1 MATYYRWRKSNPIPV
16 ENNTWESLSGSTIYV
31 SENKPNIVLMGSNE
45 YRWQYMDYSA
55 KYEAEDYYPPTEPF
69 PAEDLVGKYLAG
81 ALATTDSIYYAESTP
96 SITFDSSNGVKFVIY
111 GLKKITLSEGPGNF
125 ISYVYSASA
134 ATYPNGG
141 IQDGYYYDQRTTIT
155 SPTAPTNL
163 QYPNPITTPTVT
175 VSWDAA
181 TSNVPGVPISYYK
194 VAYRVN
200 PPYESMPEW
209 YSENITATS
218 YELQIPAGTA
228 QIKIWVYAYDSNGNS
243 AFITN
248 GYVPVYLAPT
258 LTAPSLAMQNQ
269 PITVTWT
276 AIEGAASYTLQRK
289 ANTDEDWA
297 QVYSGP
303 NLTFTETAGAWSS
316 VQYRVQA
323 TFSTGTGGWATS
335 GSIPVISASAL
346 VISGSD
352 GDLGTLVNDVPYT
365 ISTDTGNQIT
375 VKTTVNGAVIFSGEV
390 ESGAAKA
397 IPVLDL
403 VNGEGTIV
411 IEASVET
418 SSGTVSA
425 VRTWTYNKALI
436 IFPNSGGPAQLTKEG
451 KIIFPK
457 TLAECVR
464 LPGGRTLDK
473 IMGFPCQIF
482 VGSYTG
488 TGTYGDGDPNEV
500 TVPFK
505 PQIVFVSNGSVGT
518 TIPMIRPLLKAESSA
533 ALTVAWTDDGVS
545 WSATSAANQMNAKGT
560 EYMVV
565 AFG

>member
-1 MATYYRWRKSNPIPV
+1 MATYYRWRKSNPVYSSNDYEQKYGWNYFSNSVTAVMITSEKPPIV
-16 ENNTWESLSGSTIYV
+16 NGKFSPTGGTLYNKDDPEIVVPRGSYV
-31 SENKPNIVLMGSNE
+31 TE
-45 YRWQYMDYSA
+45 YPSA
-55 KYEAEDYYPPTEPF
+55 TK
-69 PAEDLVGKYLAG
+69 
-81 ALATTDSIYYAESTP
+81 
-96 SITFDSSNGVKFVIY
+96 TFDFKASLTSRDGS
-111 GLKKITLSEGPGNF
+111 LKTTSTSQIMFGFEICNVYEVTVSAGSF
-125 ISYVYSASA
+125 ISYVYSTAASA
-134 ATYPNGG
+134 YPNGG
-141 IQDGYYYDQRTTIT
+141 IQDNYYYDQRTTIT

-335 GSIPVISASAL
+335 GSIPVISASVL

-365 ISTDTGNQIT
+365 ISTDTGNPIS
-375 VKTTVNGAVIFSGEV
+375 VKVTANGVGIFAGQV
-390 ESGAAKA
+390 PGGTAKV

-533 ALTVAWTDDGVS
+533 DLTVAWTDDGVS
-545 WSATSAANQMNAKGT
+545 WSATSAAAQMNANGT
-560 EYMVV
+560 DYIVV

>member
-1 MATYYRWRKSNPIPV
+1 MAYAYTP
-16 ENNTWESLSGSTIYV
+16 EATIQ
-31 SENKPNIVLMGSNE
+31 K
-45 YRWQYMDYSA
+45 
-55 KYEAEDYYPPTEPF
+55 PPTTSDDSFRIARIGTSERLFYVYATVSPGT
-69 PAEDLVGKYLAG
+69 LVG
-81 ALATTDSIYYAESTP
+81 
-96 SITFDSSNGVKFVIY
+96 
-111 GLKKITLSEGPGNF
+111 
-125 ISYVYSASA
+125 YVYSTNPSD
-134 ATYPNGG
+134 YPNGG
-141 IQDGYYYDQRTTIT
+141 VQDGYYYDQRTTIT

-181 TSNVPGVPISYYK
+181 TSNVTGVPISYYK

-209 YSENITATS
+209 YSENIKATS
-218 YELQIPAGTA
+218 YELQIPAETA

-243 AFITN
+243 AFVTN

-258 LTAPSLAMQNQ
+258 LTVPSLAMQNQ
-269 PITVTWT
+269 PITVNWT
-276 AIEGAASYTLQRK
+276 AIDGATSYTLQRK
-289 ANTDEDWA
+289 ADTDADWV

-303 NLTFTETAGAWSS
+303 NLTFTETVGAWTS
-316 VQYRVQA
+316 VQYQVQA
-323 TFSTGTGGWATS
+323 VFSSGAGGWATS
-335 GSIPVISASAL
+335 ASIPIVSASAL
-346 VISGSD
+346 VISGTD

-375 VKTTVNGAVIFSGEV
+375 VKTTVNGAVIFAGEV

-425 VRTWTYNKALI
+425 ARAWTYDKDLI
-436 IFPNSGGPAQLTKEG
+436 TFPNGGIPSQMTKKG
-451 KIIFPK
+451 KIVFPK

-473 IMGFPCQIF
+473 VMGFPAQVF

-518 TIPMIRPLLKAESSA
+518 TIPMIRPLEKAKSSA
-533 ALTVAWTDDGVS
+533 ALTVAWTDDSVS
-545 WSATSAANQMNAKGT
+545 WSATSAAAQMNANGT
-560 EYMVV
+560 DYIVV

>member
-1 MATYYRWRKSNPIPV
+1 MATYYRWRQSKPNPV
-16 ENNTWESLSGSTIYV
+16 ENNTYASLTGSTIYV
-31 SENKPNIVLMGSNE
+31 SDKKPNIVLLGN
-45 YRWQYMDYSA
+45 QYKWDILDYSA
-55 KYEAEDYYPPTEPF
+55 KYNAEDYYPSRDFPTE
-69 PAEDLVGKYLAG
+69 ELVGKYLTNG
-81 ALATTDSIYYAESTP
+81 LATSNSVYYASSDILP
-96 SITFDSSNGVKFVIY
+96 VTFDLTVGVKVLISN
-111 GLKKITLSEGPGNF
+111 LEKITLNEGPGVF
-125 ISYVYSASA
+125 VGYVYSTNASA
-134 ATYPNGG
+134 YPNGG
-141 IQDGYYYDQRTTIT
+141 VQGNYYYDQRTTIT
-155 SPTAPTNL
+155 SPTAPTDL

-181 TSNVPGVPISYYK
+181 TSNVPGVSIDHYSVSCDFDGDGTYEK
-194 VAYRVN
+194 VLNVGN
-200 PPYESMPEW
+200 TLS
-209 YSENITATS
+209 
-218 YELQIPAGTA
+218 A
-228 QIKIWVYAYDSNGNS
+228 QISIPVGTETFSAVIHAYDTNNKFTMG
-243 AFITN
+243 AF
-248 GYVPVYLAPT
+248 GPRVPVYFSPT
-258 LTAPSLAMQNQ
+258 LTVPSIAMQNQ
-269 PITVTWT
+269 PITVNWT
-276 AIEGAASYTLQRK
+276 AIDGATSYTLQRK

-365 ISTDTGNQIT
+365 ISTDTGNPIS
-375 VKTTVNGAVIFSGEV
+375 VRTTVNGAVIFTGEV

-403 VNGEGTIV
+403 INGEGTIV

>member
-1 MATYYRWRKSNPIPV
+1 MATYYRWRQSTVGYFLSSYGVISAVSLPNGVYYSQIEPTADEESGEFTFQNPSFSQANITIPFGYFAAGSNPA
-16 ENNTWESLSGSTIYV
+16 NGY
-31 SENKPNIVLMGSNE
+31 
-45 YRWQYMDYSA
+45 
-55 KYEAEDYYPPTEPF
+55 YEIEE
-69 PAEDLVGKYLAG
+69 
-81 ALATTDSIYYAESTP
+81 ATGILY
-96 SITFDSSNGVKFVIY
+96 SNGQLGYGSKQWPHFVTQA
-111 GLKKITLSEGPGNF
+111 GTFVG
-125 ISYVYSASA
+125 YVYSTTASA
-134 ATYPNGG
+134 YPNGG
-141 IQDGYYYDQRTTIT
+141 VQGNYYYDQRTTIT
-155 SPTAPTNL
+155 SPTAPTGL
-163 QYPNPITTPTVT
+163 TYPNPITTPKVT
-175 VSWDAA
+175 VSWNAA
-181 TSNVPGVPISYYK
+181 TSNVPDYPVDHYLLAYGFDSGQWKGEIEVP
-194 VAYRVN
+194 VG
-200 PPYESMPEW
+200 
-209 YSENITATS
+209 TTS
-218 YELQIPAGTA
+218 YQFSIPAGTT
-228 QIKIWVYAYDSNGNS
+228 QLKFSVFAYDTNNQRTQS
-243 AFITN
+243 AV
-248 GYVPVYLAPT
+248 GPLVPVYLAPT
-258 LTAPSLAMQNQ
+258 LTVPQMIMQGQ
-269 PITVTWT
+269 QATIIWS
-276 AIEGAASYTLQRK
+276 AIEGADSYTLQRK
-289 ANTDEDWA
+289 SSADADWT
-297 QVYSGP
+297 QVYSGA
-303 NLTFTETAGAWSS
+303 NLSYSETVGTWTS

-323 TFSTGTGGWATS
+323 VFSAGTGSWATS

-365 ISTDTGNQIT
+365 ISTDTGNPIS
-375 VKTTVNGAVIFSGEV
+375 VRTTVNGAVIFAGEV

-425 VRTWTYNKALI
+425 ARAWTYDKDLI
-436 IFPNSGGPAQLTKEG
+436 TFPNGGSPAQLTKEG
-451 KIIFPK
+451 KIVFPK

-473 IMGFPCQIF
+473 VMGFPCQIF
-482 VGSYTG
+482 VGSYVG
-488 TGTYGDGDPNEV
+488 TGTYGSANPNEV
-500 TVPFK
+500 TTPFK

>member
-1 MATYYRWRKSNPIPV
+1 MDFS
-16 ENNTWESLSGSTIYV
+16 SH
-31 SENKPNIVLMGSNE
+31 E
-45 YRWQYMDYSA
+45 Y
-55 KYEAEDYYPPTEPF
+55 F
-69 PAEDLVGKYLAG
+69 
-81 ALATTDSIYYAESTP
+81 
-96 SITFDSSNGVKFVIY
+96 
-111 GLKKITLSEGPGNF
+111 
-125 ISYVYSASA
+125 VYSTNASA
-134 ATYPNGG
+134 YPNGG
-141 IQDGYYYDQRTTIT
+141 TQGKYYYDQRTTIT

-181 TSNVPGVPISYYK
+181 TSNVPGVTVSYYR

-200 PPYESMPEW
+200 PPYEAMPEW

-243 AFITN
+243 AFVTN

-258 LTAPSLAMQNQ
+258 LTVPSLAMQNQ
-269 PITVTWT
+269 PITVNWT
-276 AIEGAASYTLQRK
+276 AIAGATSYTLQRK
-289 ANTDEDWA
+289 ANTDADWA

-303 NLTFTETAGAWSS
+303 NLIFTETAGAWTS

-323 TFSTGTGGWATS
+323 TFSAGTGGWATS
-335 GSIPVISASAL
+335 ESIPVMSASAL
-346 VISGSD
+346 VISGQD
-352 GDLGTLVNDVPYT
+352 GDLGTLINDVPYT

-375 VKTTVNGAVIFSGEV
+375 VKTTVNGAVIFTGEV

-425 VRTWTYNKALI
+425 ARAWTYDKDLI
-436 IFPNSGGPAQLTKEG
+436 TFPNGGSPAQMTKEG
-451 KIIFPK
+451 KIVFPK

-473 IMGFPCQIF
+473 VMGFPCQIF

-488 TGTYGDGDPNEV
+488 TGTYGSANPNEV
-500 TVPFK
+500 TIPFK

-518 TIPMIRPLLKAESSA
+518 TIPMIRPLEKAKSSA

-545 WSATSAANQMNAKGT
+545 WSATSAANQMNANGT

>member
-1 MATYYRWRKSNPIPV
+1 MAGDFR
-16 ENNTWESLSGSTIYV
+16 
-31 SENKPNIVLMGSNE
+31 
-45 YRWQYMDYSA
+45 D
-55 KYEAEDYYPPTEPF
+55 
-69 PAEDLVGKYLAG
+69 
-81 ALATTDSIYYAESTP
+81 
-96 SITFDSSNGVKFVIY
+96 
-111 GLKKITLSEGPGNF
+111 
-125 ISYVYSASA
+125 YVYSTNASA
-134 ATYPNGG
+134 YPNGG
-141 IQDGYYYDQRTTIT
+141 VQGSYYYDQRTTIT

-181 TSNVPGVPISYYK
+181 TSNVPGVTISQYYVFPEINGVAFGPSGVTVPASSTSMEMTVPITYQGAPVTSI
-194 VAYRVN
+194 RFGVN
-200 PPYESMPEW
+200 
-209 YSENITATS
+209 AC
-218 YELQIPAGTA
+218 
-228 QIKIWVYAYDSNGNS
+228 DSNGKTSGNS
-243 AFITN
+243 T
-248 GYVPVYLAPT
+248 GDWVPVYFSPT
-258 LTAPSLAMQNQ
+258 LAVPSIAMQGQ
-269 PITVTWT
+269 DITVNWT
-276 AIEGAASYTLQRK
+276 AITGATSYTLQRK
-289 ANTDEDWA
+289 DDTDEDWT
-297 QVYSGP
+297 QVYSGSA
-303 NLTFTETAGAWSS
+303 LTFTETAGAWTL

-323 TFSTGTGGWATS
+323 AFSAGTGGWATS
-335 GSIPVISASAL
+335 ESIPVMSASAL

-365 ISTDTGNQIT
+365 ISTDTGNPIS
-375 VKTTVNGAVIFSGEV
+375 VRTTVNGAVIFTGEV

-425 VRTWTYNKALI
+425 ARAWTYDKDLI
-436 IFPNSGGPAQLTKEG
+436 TFPNGGSPAQLTKEG
-451 KIIFPK
+451 KIVFPK

-473 IMGFPCQIF
+473 VMGFPCQIF

-488 TGTYGDGDPNEV
+488 TGTYGSANPNEV
-500 TVPFK
+500 TIPFK

-518 TIPMIRPLLKAESSA
+518 TIPMIRPLEKAKSSA

-545 WSATSAANQMNAKGT
+545 WSATSAANQMNANGT
-560 EYMVV
+560 DYIVV